1 MIRRRRTLIIQYSIE
16 NIQLREGMGHNSK
29 QFDESDPKANFPSGQ
44 VVDPAQQMQ
53 VLGRTVKENLSRKI
67 QAMLNSCVNCGQCAE
82 SCHYYCSTGDSD
94 VIPVNKSKKLANLLQ
109 THFHPVKT
117 HLPFFKPKD
126 QPDEQMMAALYKA
139 AYEDCTLCGKCALTC
154 PMGINTGEILS
165 LARAMLCSIG
175 RLPSGLVHPV
185 ETAFKVGNYLGLTTE
200 DFVENIE
207 WIAEELGDE
216 IGDETFTIPIDKQ
229 NAEVLYIPHPL
240 EARDLPF
247 LLMYALKILHA
258 AGENY
263 TVSSYDFDTV
273 NYAYYQGSK
282 DNMMRIAQRVLDAR
296 EKLQAKS
303 IGLAPCGHGYR
314 VLRWEVE
321 KYLGKRFT
329 FPPVMSIVELI
340 ERYIRQGRIRIEK
353 DKFEGPITYHDP
365 CNIARRGGII
375 ESPRN
380 VLNTLTSDFVE
391 MQPNRARNFCCG
403 GGGGL
408 ASSGDY
414 GKIRVTA
421 GKKKAEQIRQTGAK
435 IVATNCFNCMTQIRD
450 LSKTYDL
457 GIEVKSI
464 VELVSESLIM

>member
-1 MIRRRRTLIIQYSIE
+1 
-16 NIQLREGMGHNSK
+16 MGHNSK
-29 QFDESDPKANFPSGQ
+29 QFDESDPKVNFPGGQ
-44 VVDPAQQMQ
+44 VVDPDQQMQ
-53 VLGRTVKENLSRKI
+53 VLDRTLKGNLSRKI

-94 VIPVNKSKKLANLLQ
+94 VIPVNKSEKLANLLN

-117 HLPFFKPKD
+117 RLPFFKPKG
-126 QPDEQMMAALYKA
+126 QPDEKMMAALYKA

-165 LARAMLCSIG
+165 LGRAMLCSIG
-175 RLPSGLVHPV
+175 QLPSGLVHPV

-321 KYLGKRFT
+321 KYMGKRLP
-329 FPPVMSIVELI
+329 FPPVKSIVELI
-340 ERYIRQGRIRIEK
+340 EGYIRQGRIRIEK

-375 ESPRN
+375 EAPRN
-380 VLNTLTSDFVE
+380 VLNALTSDFVE

-450 LSKTYDL
+450 LSKAYDL

>member
-1 MIRRRRTLIIQYSIE
+1 MEPNNRPIDDGDQTDSFPGSEVIAPARQMEHMRR
-16 NIQLREGMGHNSK
+16 
-29 QFDESDPKANFPSGQ
+29 
-44 VVDPAQQMQ
+44 VV
-53 VLGRTVKENLSRKI
+53 KKNLSRKI
-67 QAMLNSCVNCGQCAE
+67 QSMLNSCVNCGQCAE
-82 SCHYYCSTGDSD
+82 SCHYYCSTGDSA
-94 VIPVNKSKKLANLLQ
+94 VIPVNKAATLARVLQ
-109 THFHPVKT
+109 TYFHPVKSR
-117 HLPFFKPKD
+117 LPFLKPKG
-126 QPDEQMMAALYKA
+126 QPDEQMIAALYKA

-207 WIAEELGDE
+207 WIAEELGED
-216 IGDETFTIPIDKQ
+216 IGDENFTIPIDKQ

-296 EKLQAKS
+296 KKLQAKS
-303 IGLAPCGHGYR
+303 IALAPCGHGYR
-314 VLRWEVE
+314 VLRWEAE
-321 KYLGKRFT
+321 KYMGKRFT

-340 ERYIRQGRIRIEK
+340 ERYLRQGRIRIEK
-353 DKFEGPITYHDP
+353 DKYEGPITYHDP
-365 CNIARRGGII
+365 CNIARRGGVI
-375 ESPRN
+375 EAPRN
-380 VLNTLTSDFVE
+380 ILNALTSDFVE
-391 MQPNRARNFCCG
+391 MHPNRARNFCCG

-408 ASSGDY
+408 ASTGDF
-414 GKIRVTA
+414 GKLRVTV
-421 GKKKAEQIRQTGAK
+421 GKQKAEQIRQTGAK

-450 LSKTYDL
+450 ISKEYDL

-464 VELVSESLIM
+464 VELVSESLVM